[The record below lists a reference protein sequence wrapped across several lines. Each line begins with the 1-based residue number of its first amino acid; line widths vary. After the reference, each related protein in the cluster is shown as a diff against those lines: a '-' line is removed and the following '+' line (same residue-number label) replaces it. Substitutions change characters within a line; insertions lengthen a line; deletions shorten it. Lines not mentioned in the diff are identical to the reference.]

1 MNQFFEKTMTAT
13 SQRREELDNGAFSA
27 SDTSWMIVILA
38 VIAFGGVFVSVDC
51 CLMLV

>member
-1 MNQFFEKTMTAT
+1 MNQFFEKMMTAT

-51 CLMLV
+51 CLMLL